1 MLPDPFANST
11 LPVLEQVVQF
21 AQARHGVL
29 AGNLANLNTPGYKSR
44 DLSSEAF
51 QSSLKKAI
59 ESSRQ
64 TRSPG
69 EAAILG
75 HVAAGGGDVGQLT
88 TGSMSEAGIGRF
100 DPEALAG
107 VRDSMRSIVYHDE
120 RDVSLES
127 QVTEISKNQG
137 LHNMA
142 ITLMT
147 SQYRLMRAAI
157 SETVA

>member
-1 MLPDPFANST
+1 MLTDPFANST

-44 DLSSEAF
+44 DLSPDAF
-51 QSSLKKAI
+51 EKSLKTAI
-59 ESSRQ
+59 ESTRKP
-64 TRSPG
+64 RSPG
-69 EAAILG
+69 EATVLG
-75 HVAAGGGDVGQLT
+75 SVD
-88 TGSMSEAGIGRF
+88 EAGRGLLTSESQVGFGRF
-100 DPEALAG
+100 DPEALQE
-107 VRDSMRSIVYHDE
+107 VRESMKSLVYHDG

-127 QVTEISKNQG
+127 QVTEIAKNQG
-137 LHNMA
+137 LHNLA

-147 SQYRLMRAAI
+147 AQFRQMRAAI

>member
-1 MLPDPFANST
+1 MMSDPFAGST

-44 DLSSEAF
+44 DLSSDKFEE
-51 QSSLKKAI
+51 SLKTAL
-59 ESSRQ
+59 ESTRQ

-69 EAAILG
+69 EAMVIGPIAE
-75 HVAAGGGDVGQLT
+75 GGTGLMQLNEQV
-88 TGSMSEAGIGRF
+88 SFGRF
-100 DPEALAG
+100 DPEALEG
-107 VRDSMRSIVYHDE
+107 VRESMKSIVYHDG

-137 LHNMA
+137 LHNLA
-142 ITLMT
+142 LTLM
-147 SQYRLMRAAI
+147 SAQFRLMRSAI
-157 SETVA
+157 SETVT

>member
-44 DLSSEAF
+44 DLSPEAF
-51 QSSLKKAI
+51 QDSLRTAI
-59 ESSRQ
+59 DSSRK

-69 EAAILG
+69 DAMIMG
-75 HVAAGGGDVGQLT
+75 HMAAGGGDKGELISGSTSKVGF
-88 TGSMSEAGIGRF
+88 GRI
-100 DPEALAG
+100 DPKALAG
-107 VRDSMRSIVYHDE
+107 VRESMKSIVYHDQ

-127 QVTEISKNQG
+127 QVTEIAKNQS
-137 LHNMA
+137 LHNLA
-142 ITLMT
+142 IALMS
-147 SQYRLMRAAI
+147 SQFRLMRSAI
-157 SETVA
+157 SETVT